1 VIKIFKFGG
10 ASIKDA
16 PSFQNVGRIVAENYT
31 QAFDQPE
38 NRLVLIVS
46 ALGKTTNALERVVN
60 AYFAAQEGSE
70 NTAAFE
76 LLAEVRANHEAIIGQ
91 LFPNGNDLLSQEIN
105 DLLIDIE
112 WIIEEEI
119 RPAYDYVYD
128 QVVSVGEL
136 LSTKILA
143 AVLQAQFDLPAHWLD
158 ARDMIRTDNNFREAN
173 VDWTSSQ
180 AAISQQ
186 INALPAKA
194 IALSQGFIGSTDDN
208 FSTTLGREGSDYTAA
223 IFAYCLDAKSLTIWK
238 DVAGVLTAD
247 PNVFGTH
254 AQLLPKISYQEAIEM
269 TYYGAQVIHP
279 NTLRPLQNKQIPL
292 YVKSFLQPENAGT
305 TVAAL
310 ADAPKNY
317 PPIIVVKKN
326 QALLNISSL
335 SFHFIDEAR
344 FAQLF
349 SQLAQCRIKT
359 NMIQNTALAFSIVV
373 DYQEDRIAKFIA
385 LSQNLY
391 KIELKDNLKLITL
404 RYASPALEQEFSA
417 QGQLYLS
424 ERIGQNTQL
433 LMAAACG

>member
-1 VIKIFKFGG
+1 MIKIFKFGG

-16 PSFQNVGRIVAENYT
+16 SSFQNVGRIVAAHYT
-31 QAFDQPE
+31 QAFDQSE

-60 AYFAAQEGSE
+60 AYFAAEEGSE

-143 AVLQAQFDLPAHWLD
+143 AVLQAQFNLPAHWLD

-173 VDWTSSQ
+173 VDWPTTQ

-223 IFAYCLDAKSLTIWK
+223 IFAYCLDAESLTIWK

-247 PNVFGTH
+247 PNVFGNH
-254 AQLLPKISYQEAIEM
+254 AQLLPIISYQEAIEM

-373 DYQEDRIAKFIA
+373 DYQEDRIANFVA

-391 KIELKDNLKLITL
+391 KIELKDKLKLITL
-404 RYASPALEQEFSA
+404 RYASPALAQEFSA

-424 ERIGQNTQL
+424 EQIGQNTQL
-433 LMAAACG
+433 LMEA

>member
-1 VIKIFKFGG
+1 
-10 ASIKDA
+10 
-16 PSFQNVGRIVAENYT
+16 
-31 QAFDQPE
+31 
-38 NRLVLIVS
+38 
-46 ALGKTTNALERVVN
+46 LGKTTNALERVVN
-60 AYFAAQEGSE
+60 AYFAAESGENASE

-76 LLAEVRANHEAIIGQ
+76 LLAEVRASHEAIIEQ
-91 LFPNGNDLLSQEIN
+91 LFPDGNALLSQEIN
-105 DLLIDIE
+105 DLLIDAE
-112 WIIEEEI
+112 WVIEEKNH
-119 RPAYDYVYD
+119 PAYDYVYD

-143 AVLQAQFDLPAHWLD
+143 AVLQSQFNLPVHWLD
-158 ARDMIRTDNNFREAN
+158 ARDMIRTDNNFREGQVEWA
-173 VDWTSSQ
+173 TTA

-208 FSTTLGREGSDYTAA
+208 FTTTLGREGSDYTAA
-223 IFAYCLDAKSLTIWK
+223 IFAYCLDAQSLTIWK

-247 PNVFGTH
+247 PNVFANH

-292 YVKSFLQPENAGT
+292 LVKSFLQPENAGT
-305 TVAAL
+305 QVTAL
-310 ADAPKNY
+310 ADAPQIY
-317 PPIIVVKKN
+317 PPIIVVKKQ

-349 SQLAQCRIKT
+349 SQLALCRIKT

-373 DYQEDRIAKFIA
+373 DYQADRIAKFVA
-385 LSQNLY
+385 LNESLY
-391 KIELKDNLKLITL
+391 KIEVKTDLKLITL

-433 LMAAACG
+433 LIS